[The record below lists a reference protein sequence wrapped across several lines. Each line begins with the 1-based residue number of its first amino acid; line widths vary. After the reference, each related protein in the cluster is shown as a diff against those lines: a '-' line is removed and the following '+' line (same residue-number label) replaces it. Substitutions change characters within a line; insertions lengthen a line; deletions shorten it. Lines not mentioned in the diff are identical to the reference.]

1 VQGGSPL
8 LFYLYCPDFF
18 DRVKEKKDN
27 FMETQDTQTQARE
40 GWADALKAIGRRLRE
55 QGLVSPEQVE
65 LLDTLATEFGRL
77 AGHELTVALPLMSV
91 LSQFIE
97 RERLARQQ
105 AQAAG
110 RVILVRSAVRLTEE
124 EETLL
129 RERLR
134 ERFGE
139 EFVLRMQVDP
149 SLIGGLVVEAR
160 GQIID
165 GSIASKLDALKEHL
179 QAALEEHELRLSES
193 QISGEK
199 E

>member
-1 VQGGSPL
+1 
-8 LFYLYCPDFF
+8 
-18 DRVKEKKDN
+18 
-27 FMETQDTQTQARE
+27 METQDTQTQARE
-40 GWADALKAIGRRLRE
+40 GWADALKAVGRRLSER
-55 QGLVSPEQVE
+55 GLISPEQGE

-77 AGHELTVALPLMSV
+77 AGHELTVAMPLMSIV
-91 LSQFIE
+91 SLFIE

-105 AQAAG
+105 VQAAG

-124 EETLL
+124 ERILL

-139 EFVLRMQVDP
+139 EFSLRMRVDP

-165 GSIASKLDALKEHL
+165 GSVASKLDALKEHL
-179 QAALEEHELRLSES
+179 QAVFEERESRLSEPQRS
-193 QISGEK
+193 SEK

>member
-1 VQGGSPL
+1 
-8 LFYLYCPDFF
+8 
-18 DRVKEKKDN
+18 
-27 FMETQDTQTQARE
+27 METQDTQTQARE
-40 GWADALKAIGRRLRE
+40 GWAGALKAVGRRLRE
-55 QGLVSPEQVE
+55 RGLISPEQVE
-65 LLDTLATEFGRL
+65 LLDTLATEFGQL
-77 AGHELTVALPLMSV
+77 AGHELTAALPMMSIV
-91 LSQFIE
+91 SLFIE

-124 EETLL
+124 ERTLL

-139 EFVLRMQVDP
+139 EFSLRMRVDP
-149 SLIGGLVVEAR
+149 SLIGGLVVEAS

-165 GSIASKLDALKEHL
+165 GSVAGKLDALKEHL
-179 QAALEEHELRLSES
+179 QAVFEERRLYPSEPPKS
-193 QISGEK
+193 SEK

>member
-1 VQGGSPL
+1 
-8 LFYLYCPDFF
+8 
-18 DRVKEKKDN
+18 
-27 FMETQDTQTQARE
+27 METQDTQTQARE
-40 GWADALKAIGRRLRE
+40 GWAGALKAIGRRLRE

-97 RERLARQQ
+97 RERLAKQQ

-134 ERFGE
+134 GRFGE
-139 EFVLRMQVDP
+139 ECVLRMQVDP

-160 GQIID
+160 GQTID
-165 GSIASKLDALKEHL
+165 GSVAGKLDALNEHL
-179 QAALEEHELRLSES
+179 QAALEERESRLSEP
-193 QISGEK
+193 QKSGEK

>member
-1 VQGGSPL
+1 
-8 LFYLYCPDFF
+8 
-18 DRVKEKKDN
+18 
-27 FMETQDTQTQARE
+27 METQDTQTQARE
-40 GWADALKAIGRRLRE
+40 GWADALKAVGRRLRE
-55 QGLVSPEQVE
+55 QGLISPEQVE

-77 AGHELTVALPLMSV
+77 AGHELTAALPVMSIV
-91 LSQFIE
+91 SLFIE

-124 EETLL
+124 ERTLL

-139 EFVLRMQVDP
+139 EFSLRMRVDP

-165 GSIASKLDALKEHL
+165 GSVAGKLDALKEHL
-179 QAALEEHELRLSES
+179 QAALEERESRLSEP
-193 QISGEK
+193 QKSGEK

>member
-1 VQGGSPL
+1 
-8 LFYLYCPDFF
+8 
-18 DRVKEKKDN
+18 
-27 FMETQDTQTQARE
+27 MEMQDTQTQARE
-40 GWADALKAIGRRLRE
+40 GWPDALKAVGRRLRE
-55 QGLVSPEQVE
+55 RGLISPEQVE
-65 LLDTLATEFGRL
+65 LLDTLAAEFGQL
-77 AGHELTVALPLMSV
+77 AGHELTAALPVMSIV
-91 LSQFIE
+91 SLFIE

-129 RERLR
+129 KERLR

-139 EFVLRMQVDP
+139 EFVLHLQIDP
-149 SLIGGLVVEAR
+149 SLIGGLVVEAG

-165 GSIASKLDALKEHL
+165 GSVASKLDALKEHL
-179 QAALEEHELRLSES
+179 QAVFEERESRLSELQRS
-193 QISGEK
+193 SEK

>member
-1 VQGGSPL
+1 
-8 LFYLYCPDFF
+8 
-18 DRVKEKKDN
+18 
-27 FMETQDTQTQARE
+27 METQDTQTQGRE

-91 LSQFIE
+91 LSQFME

-139 EFVLRMQVDP
+139 ECVLRMQVDP

-160 GQIID
+160 GQTID
-165 GSIASKLDALKEHL
+165 GSIASKLDALNEHL
-179 QAALEEHELRLSES
+179 QAALEEHELRLSEP
-193 QISGEK
+193 QGSGEK